1 MSDPNHPRY
10 INETKLEVIEVIE
23 DWDLG
28 FHDGKAVEC
37 ILRAKFKGQEIQD
50 LEKALWYLDRYIK
63 WRKEAYDREDEEQ
76 NASWRPVGDNY
87 LVRNYGSSD

>member
-1 MSDPNHPRY
+1 MNDSDHPRY
-10 INETKLEVIEVIE
+10 LNETKLDVIEVIE

-50 LEKALWYLDRYIK
+50 LEKALWYLERYLK
-63 WRKEAYDREDEEQ
+63 RRKEVYEREIEEQ
-76 NASWRPVGDNY
+76 TASWSPGCNNY
-87 LVRNYGSSD
+87 LVRNSGSSD